1 MTKHRITFWW
11 LIGAAVVIV
20 GGLIALFSSL
30 DLVAHIQYLTDNYR
44 LNTFVPDTFF
54 WVLVSLIILGGIA
67 AVGGFVLQFVAWIGA
82 VINTSRLANR
92 TWFNV
97 LLWCG
102 IAGLVLGTVYGLG
115 ILLWWGVMIAYLG
128 NGPDGTAVEP
138 MLLRA
143 TPSEPPMRLA
153 PTG

>member
-1 MTKHRITFWW
+1 MTKSRITFWW
-11 LIGAAVVIV
+11 LIGAAVLVV
-20 GGLIALFSSL
+20 GGLITLFSSL
-30 DLVAHIQYLTDNYR
+30 DLVAHIQYLTGNYR
-44 LNTFVPDTFF
+44 FNTFVPDSYF
-54 WVLVSLIILGGIA
+54 WGLVSLIILGGIGV
-67 AVGGFVLQFVAWIGA
+67 VGGMVLQFVGWIGA

-102 IAGLVLGTVYGLG
+102 IGGLVLGMIYGLG

-128 NGPDGTAVEP
+128 NGPDGTVVEP

-143 TPSEPPMRLA
+143 TPSEPPKTLA

>member
-11 LIGAAVVIV
+11 LIGTAVVIV

-44 LNTFVPDTFF
+44 FNTFVPDSYF
-54 WVLVSLIILGGIA
+54 WALISLIILGGIA
-67 AVGGFVLQFVAWIGA
+67 VIGGFVLQCVAWIGA
-82 VINTSRLANR
+82 LINTSRFVNR

-102 IAGLVLGTVYGLG
+102 IGGLVLGMVYGVGVLV
-115 ILLWWGVMIAYLG
+115 WWGVMIAYLG
-128 NGPDGTAVEP
+128 SGPDGTAVEP
-138 MLLRA
+138 ILLKTTA
-143 TPSEPPMRLA
+143 PEPPKTLA